1 MQKGKHEPLI
11 PLQFDN
17 NKRGSCFY
25 TFQTYFKGVRILKCS
40 DDREQR
46 EFVELVAMLKYYKHK
61 GVPIPAD
68 VRNEI
73 KRNRNKSDVFY
84 VLSELIND

>member
-11 PLQFDN
+11 YLCNLIINGGLVFLYIILIFS
-17 NKRGSCFY
+17 RGAHMKF
-25 TFQTYFKGVRILKCS
+25 S

-46 EFVELVAMLKYYKHK
+46 EFVEIATMLKMYKER

-68 VRNEI
+68 IRNEI
-73 KRNRNKSDVFY
+73 ERNRNKSEVFY
-84 VLSELIND
+84 VLSEIIKE